1 VENATESKQAV
12 KTLLLALVTLVMLVA
27 VDPVMAW
34 LVLAGRMTLFYIYV
48 LYGFGVAIVASVWL
62 VRYLLRDESAQKP
75 SRRLWGLW

>member
-1 VENATESKQAV
+1 MENATESKQAV